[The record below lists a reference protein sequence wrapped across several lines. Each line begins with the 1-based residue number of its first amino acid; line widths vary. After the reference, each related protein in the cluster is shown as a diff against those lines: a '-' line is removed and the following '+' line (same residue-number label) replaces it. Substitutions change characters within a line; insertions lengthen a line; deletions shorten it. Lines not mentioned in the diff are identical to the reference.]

1 MQIYE
6 LKEEVRREKQ
16 QTSELR
22 VGLDMSQQQADGMES
37 EIRELG
43 ASLAK
48 MREEKQRLMAEC
60 EDLQDDMI
68 ALRSSWQRE
77 LDEKDL
83 SHSFEHDEDTRRVT
97 RLEASCL
104 TLSFKR
110 WEAREAGK
118 AYRLWR
124 EVGAVHRA
132 RAQKARGA
140 LARWRKFQLSRAF
153 ITWSEACAEIR
164 QFSRIVDLGVR
175 R

>member
-22 VGLDMSQQQADGMES
+22 VGLDMSQQQADDMES

-60 EDLQDDMI
+60 EDLQDNMI

-77 LDEKDL
+77 L
-83 SHSFEHDEDTRRVT
+83 
-97 RLEASCL
+97 
-104 TLSFKR
+104 
-110 WEAREAGK
+110 G
-118 AYRLWR
+118 
-124 EVGAVHRA
+124 
-132 RAQKARGA
+132 
-140 LARWRKFQLSRAF
+140 
-153 ITWSEACAEIR
+153 
-164 QFSRIVDLGVR
+164 
-175 R
+175 

>member
-77 LDEKDL
+77 LDEKDV

-104 TLSFKR
+104 TLR
-110 WEAREAGK
+110 PERQGRHTDCGGK
-118 AYRLWR
+118 W
-124 EVGAVHRA
+124 GPCIKHVHRE
-132 RAQKARGA
+132 G
-140 LARWRKFQLSRAF
+140 
-153 ITWSEACAEIR
+153 
-164 QFSRIVDLGVR
+164 
-175 R
+175 